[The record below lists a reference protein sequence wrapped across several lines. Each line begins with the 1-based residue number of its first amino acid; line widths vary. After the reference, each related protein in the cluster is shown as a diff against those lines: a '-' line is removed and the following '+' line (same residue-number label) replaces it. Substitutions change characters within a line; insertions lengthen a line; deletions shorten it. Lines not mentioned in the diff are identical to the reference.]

1 MRILG
6 KDKITILA
14 DYILATLFLLV
25 TLYPLYFVMIA
36 SISSADAVV
45 RGKVI
50 LFPQKLTLAGY
61 RAMLEH
67 TEIWS
72 GYFYAIL
79 YTFVGTVINLICTI
93 PAAYALSRR
102 TLPFRRGINLYFM
115 ITMFLGGGLIPVYL
129 LINRLHLVNTFTIM
143 VLLGAVSVWNMI
155 VCRTFFSSNISEELI
170 DAAKID
176 GSSELGIFFR
186 IVLPLSKAILAV
198 MVLYFAVAHWN
209 DYRTALIYL
218 RDSSRWPLQMVLRR
232 LLLSTSSQFETVV
245 GSDVTATQQIL
256 DIQSM
261 QYGVVIAASLPV
273 LVMYPFIQKYFVKGV
288 MIGAVKG

>member
-1 MRILG
+1 MKFFG
-6 KDKITILA
+6 KDTITILA
-14 DYILATLFLLV
+14 DYILATLFLLI
-25 TLYPLYFVMIA
+25 TLYPLYFVVIA
-36 SISSADAVV
+36 SFSSADAVV

-50 LFPQKLTLAGY
+50 LFPWELTLAGY
-61 RAMLEH
+61 RTMLEH

-79 YTFVGTVINLICTI
+79 YTFVGTAVNLFCTI

-102 TLPFRRGINLYFM
+102 TLPFRRGINVYFM
-115 ITMFLGGGLIPVYL
+115 ITMFLGGGLVPVYL
-129 LINRLHLVNTFTIM
+129 LINRLHLVNTFAIM
-143 VLLGAVSVWNMI
+143 VLLGAVSVYNMI
-155 VCRTFFSSNISEELI
+155 VCRTFFSSNISEDLI

-176 GSSELGIFFR
+176 GSSEMGIFIR

-198 MVLYFAVAHWN
+198 MVLYFAVGHWN

-218 RDSSRWPLQMVLRR
+218 RDTGKWPLQMVLRN
-232 LLLSTSSQFETVV
+232 LLLSAQMEIAQ
-245 GSDVTATQQIL
+245 GNDVTAVQQLL

-261 QYGVVIAASLPV
+261 KYGVIIAASLPV